1 MKTKNT
7 YKICLIFFIINYFIY
22 GCVSNDLNKIDNL
35 KKVNEFNENNMKI
48 IHEKFLDKNEIE
60 IFSAEFSTSKFS
72 IELVK
77 SFDKIDSSDRVSN
90 LAKQK
95 NAILAINGGFFSIHE
110 HKKGIK
116 LPGYNLNTCYPNI
129 YNPYSALPS
138 RILKINEKWYGSFSE
153 FNSSVGWDKDGKS
166 FIVGKISSLP
176 ILKYNG
182 KNIPF
187 LVLNKYIEN
196 YNFVV
201 FTSVWSRPVPLNK
214 KGMVITVQKNKIL
227 KIEKI
232 LNPRGN
238 LINIPN
244 NGFVIYTNDI
254 DNKYNFEKGK
264 EINLDI
270 VIHSENNEDIRKWNS
285 VDYILSG
292 VPYLVKNGIANKD
305 FSDSSF
311 FINAHARTA
320 ICKLKNKN
328 ILFLIANGSDEV
340 TGKSIGLSIPDLTK
354 LMIDK
359 GCIDAI
365 NLDGGHSSVFYY
377 KGKVLNRSFPVNEND
392 CFKLHERAVS
402 DVLIVK

>member
-1 MKTKNT
+1 
-7 YKICLIFFIINYFIY
+7 L
-22 GCVSNDLNKIDNL
+22 
-35 KKVNEFNENNMKI
+35 E
-48 IHEKFLDKNEIE
+48 KNEID
-60 IFSAEFSTSKFS
+60 IFSAEFPSSKFS

-129 YNPYSALPS
+129 YSPYSALPS

-153 FNSSVGWDKDGKS
+153 FNSSVGWDKDGKN
-166 FIVGKISSLP
+166 FVVGKISSFP

-182 KNIPF
+182 QNIPF
-187 LVLNKYIEN
+187 LVLNKYVEN
-196 YNFVV
+196 FNFVV

-214 KGMVITVQKNKIL
+214 KGLVITVKKNKIS
-227 KIEKI
+227 KIEKVI
-232 LNPRGN
+232 KPRGN

-244 NGFVIYTNDI
+244 NGFVIYTSDI
-254 DNKYNFEKGK
+254 ENKYNFEKGK
-264 EINLDI
+264 EIILNMN
-270 VIHSENNEDIRKWNS
+270 IHSESNEDIRKWNN

-292 VPYLVKNGIANKD
+292 VPYLIKNGIINTD
-305 FSDSSF
+305 YSDSSF

-328 ILFLIANGSDEV
+328 ILFLVANGSDEV
-340 TGKSIGLSIPDLTK
+340 TGKSIGLGIPDLTK
-354 LMIDK
+354 LMMDK
-359 GCIDAI
+359 GCTDAI
-365 NLDGGHSSVFYY
+365 NLDGGHSSVFYF
-377 KGKVLNRSFPVNEND
+377 KGKVLNRTFPADEED

-402 DVLIVK
+402 DVIVVK